1 MRTTNPRI
9 NSGVVDSKEFKYDQ
23 ATKCRKDLIPQ
34 KNVMYLNDTKI
45 DDGLGMQDSS
55 KFAKKRL

>member
-1 MRTTNPRI
+1 M
-9 NSGVVDSKEFKYDQ
+9 
-23 ATKCRKDLIPQ
+23 TKQQNVEKIWSPP